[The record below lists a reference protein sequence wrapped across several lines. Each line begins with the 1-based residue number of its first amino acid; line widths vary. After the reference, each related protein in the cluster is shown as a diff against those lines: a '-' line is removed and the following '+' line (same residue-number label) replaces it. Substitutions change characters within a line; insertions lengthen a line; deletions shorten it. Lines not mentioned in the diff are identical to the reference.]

1 MAFIIC
7 HWSQHCFFYISCVQA
22 RVFVRNF
29 LMKCFLFYRAHGLV
43 LCTQVHCT
51 VVLFSTSP
59 INLNRSRDLPC
70 ALGFGTGR
78 HAGNIVATIIRHHDL
93 IGVAIGNMS
102 HSSALVLLSTA
113 VFERTFYDEW
123 LLRFENSRFSLS
135 LWGLARKKTYQRNVK
150 SQNRAEILIS
160 KRSCFLQCLD
170 RDFSFAHWR
179 MLKVRRLKIVLRHLS
194 LFQDAVSMC

>member
-1 MAFIIC
+1 MGPGVEVDTQTAL
-7 HWSQHCFFYISCVQA
+7 SCCWTVD
-22 RVFVRNF
+22 
-29 LMKCFLFYRAHGLV
+29 
-43 LCTQVHCT
+43 T
-51 VVLFSTSP
+51 VVLYSTSP

-70 ALGFGTGR
+70 ALGFSTGR
-78 HAGNIVATIIRHHDL
+78 HAGNIVATIRHHDL

-150 SQNRAEILIS
+150 SKNRAEILIS